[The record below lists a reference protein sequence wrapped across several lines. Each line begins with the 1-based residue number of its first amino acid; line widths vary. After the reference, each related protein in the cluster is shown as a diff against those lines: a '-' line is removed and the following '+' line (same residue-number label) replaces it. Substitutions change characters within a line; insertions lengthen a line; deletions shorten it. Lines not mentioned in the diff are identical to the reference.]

1 MARFLLVGSDGV
13 EVRAVDA
20 PDIEVARTR
29 LGPRGGQFVVS
40 AASWAISQLVRVAE
54 PAVQLRTLLNEAG
67 ATRAQRMKAERQAR
81 WRANLD
87 EEGKRRYLDRQA
99 KYNARARKAS

>member
-20 PDIEVARTR
+20 PDIEVARAR

-40 AASWAISQLVRVAE
+40 AASWAVSQLVRVPDPE
-54 PAVQLRTLLNEAG
+54 SNYRTLAAG
-67 ATRAQRMKAERQAR
+67 AR
-81 WRANLD
+81 
-87 EEGKRRYLDRQA
+87 
-99 KYNARARKAS
+99 

>member
-13 EVRAVDA
+13 EVRAVNA

-40 AASWAISQLVRVAE
+40 AASWAVSQLVRI
-54 PAVQLRTLLNEAG
+54 PDPLPDGPSPYKGRTRLYTPEGAANRHREA
-67 ATRAQRMKAERQAR
+67 KRQY
-81 WRANLD
+81 NI
-87 EEGKRRYLDRQA
+87 RY
-99 KYNARARKAS
+99 RARKAS